1 MGKREACIKFSNLD
15 VKKGRVTLKLRMR
28 LVFYARDKAFSRGS
42 GKGNKLTSGKN
53 KNDRSL
59 PASNVVLTASVVHHT
74 KK

>member
-28 LVFYARDKAFSRGS
+28 LVFYAHDKAFYPRL
-42 GKGNKLTSGKN
+42 GKRQKLTSGKD

-59 PASNVVLTASVVHHT
+59 PASNVVLASSVVHHT